1 MAKKLIANGVT
12 YLWDEATKTLA
23 TEDGKVFSGTVEWND
38 KPATYKNGKEV
49 GQPAD
54 SALSSLK
61 GAESTAAMNT
71 ATDAVKGMSPGAA
84 WVFNEKTNKWE
95 KPTQPTQ
102 GNKTYTWDD
111 AKGWVESGVNTG
123 KLTASI
129 GFVLS
134 KALLND
140 ETYGKGPGGLQEVY
154 DLWAVGDETE
164 ALNKYF
170 QSNYYLK
177 LGKTAAQRYATLLNQ
192 PEVYAAD
199 EAAYMAGQKSRL
211 FKLGVRVDDEEL
223 TDLLK
228 KAYSGNLTDA
238 QLDSSIALTN
248 SFGGKFGGT
257 ILTQMD
263 ELKKTARSY
272 GLSYTDAK
280 YNQWGADLFA
290 NRITDSEIE
299 EAIKTE
305 SASKYPAFA
314 DQIMKGVTLDAL
326 SSAYKSSMA
335 TLLEIDADSVGYND
349 PTLMKALQYVGPD
362 GKPASKP
369 LWQFES
375 DLRSDARWQ
384 FTNNARDTVDS
395 MQYKVMKDWGLI

>member
-1 MAKKLIANGVT
+1 VADLSGFRAAEAVSAADIAG
-12 YLWDEATKTLA
+12 
-23 TEDGKVFSGTVEWND
+23 
-38 KPATYKNGKEV
+38 
-49 GQPAD
+49 
-54 SALSSLK
+54 
-61 GAESTAAMNT
+61 
-71 ATDAVKGMSPGAA
+71 DAVKGMSPGAA
-84 WVFNEKTNKWE
+84 WIFNEKTNKWE
-95 KPTQPTQ
+95 KPTRPTQ
-102 GNKTYTWDD
+102 GNKTFTWDD
-111 AKGWVESGVNTG
+111 TKGWVESGVNTS
-123 KLTASI
+123 KLTASL

-134 KALLND
+134 RALLD
-140 ETYGKGPGGLQEVY
+140 DPTYGKGPGGLQEVY

-177 LGKTAAQRYATLLNQ
+177 LGKTAASRYSLKLNQ

-199 EAAYMAGQKSRL
+199 EAAYISNQKNRL
-211 FKLGVRVDDEEL
+211 FKLGVRVDDAEL
-223 TDLLK
+223 TKLLK
-228 KAYSGNLTDA
+228 DAYSGNLTDT

-257 ILTQMD
+257 ILGQIQ
-263 ELKKTARSY
+263 ELKNTARSY
-272 GLSYTDAK
+272 GLSYTEAK

-290 NRITDSEIE
+290 NRITDSEVE

-326 SSAYKSSMA
+326 ASAYKSSMA
-335 TLLEIDADSVGYND
+335 TILEIDADSIGYND

-362 GKPASKP
+362 GKPSSKP

-384 FTNNARDTVDS
+384 FTNNARDSVDS
-395 MQYKVMKDWGLI
+395 LQYKVMKDWGLM

>member
-1 MAKKLIANGVT
+1 MADLSGFRKAEAGSVT
-12 YLWDEATKTLA
+12 D
-23 TEDGKVFSGTVEWND
+23 
-38 KPATYKNGKEV
+38 
-49 GQPAD
+49 
-54 SALSSLK
+54 
-61 GAESTAAMNT
+61 AA
-71 ATDAVKGMSPGAA
+71 ASAVKGMSPGAA
-84 WVFNEKTNKWE
+84 WIFNETTKKWV
-95 KPTQPTQ
+95 KPTKPAS

-111 AKGWVESGVNTG
+111 TKGWVEGEVNTS
-123 KLTASI
+123 KLTASL

-134 KALLND
+134 RSLLD
-140 ETYGKGPGGLQEVY
+140 DPTYGKGPGGLQEVY
-154 DLWAVGDETE
+154 DLWAAGDETA
-164 ALNKYF
+164 ALNAYF

-177 LGKTAAQRYATLLNQ
+177 LGKTAATRFALSKNQ

-199 EAAYMAGQKSRL
+199 EAAYMSTQKSRL
-211 FKLGVRVDDEEL
+211 FKLGVRVDDAEL

-263 ELKKTARSY
+263 ELKKTARAY

-290 NRITDSEIE
+290 NRITDQEVE
-299 EAIKTE
+299 ELIKTE

-314 DQIMKGVTLDAL
+314 DQIMKGVTVDAL
-326 SSAYKSSMA
+326 ASAYKSSMA
-335 TLLEIDADSVGYND
+335 TLLEIDADSIGYDD
-349 PTLMKALQYVGPD
+349 PTLNKALQYIGPD
-362 GKPASKP
+362 GKPTSKP

-375 DLRSDARWQ
+375 DLRSDPRWQ
-384 FTNNARDTVDS
+384 FTNNARDSIDS
-395 MQYKVMKDWGLI
+395 MQYKVMKDWGLM